1 MLVSGMQRRFFEE
14 DGTVKDTHG
23 DYIPA
28 MEELARELEVPYI
41 NLAAKSKAL
50 LEQVG
55 DEPSKAMFMWTAPGE
70 YAGLPDGTTD
80 NTHFSEKGA
89 LAIAALVAEGIREQ
103 NIPVLSACLR

>member
-1 MLVSGMQRRFFEE
+1 VLVSAMQRRFFEE
-14 DGTVKDTHG
+14 DGTIKDTHG

-41 NLAAKSKAL
+41 NLAAKSRAL

-55 DEPSKAMFMWTAPGE
+55 DEPSKALFMWTAPGE

-80 NTHFSEKGA
+80 NTHFSE
-89 LAIAALVAEGIREQ
+89 
-103 NIPVLSACLR
+103 